1 MNRDSCEERLQ
12 RNQPRWRMRVNGIH
26 SQKSS
31 QRGPGTSPGVYT
43 HWKREC
49 FGLISKT
56 EVFTSINI
64 VRHVMQNLEVCA
76 FYISS
81 LTTYCQFLFHLIL
94 KSCTSLGSSALW
106 KLGSQRNV
114 FSSNHGTAPP
124 AVNNQHCCLPGV
136 SCLGHCTRDKAEETS
151 MVSVLMKLT
160 IVLGWEG
167 HKWIEEQPLET
178 KIKDM
183 PYHKMLLFS
192 H

>member
-1 MNRDSCEERLQ
+1 MSRDSCEERLQ

-114 FSSNHGTAPP
+114 FSSNHGTAPQLYTINT
-124 AVNNQHCCLPGV
+124 AVYRV
-136 SCLGHCTRDKAEETS
+136 SLVWVTAPETRLRKQAWSLFLGSSQLCWGEKATS
-151 MVSVLMKLT
+151 GLKNSR
-160 IVLGWEG
+160 
-167 HKWIEEQPLET
+167 
-178 KIKDM
+178 
-183 PYHKMLLFS
+183 
-192 H
+192 

>member
-12 RNQPRWRMRVNGIH
+12 RNQPRRRMRVNGIH

-43 HWKREC
+43 HWKWEC

-64 VRHVMQNLEVCA
+64 ARHVMQNLEVCA
-76 FYISS
+76 FYVSS

-94 KSCTSLGSSALW
+94 KSCTSLGSSVLW

-114 FSSNHGTAPP
+114 FSSNHGIAAP
-124 AVNNQHCCLPGV
+124 AVNNTVYRV
-136 SCLGHCTRDKAEETS
+136 SLVWVAAPETRLRKQSWSLFLWSSQLCWGEKATS
-151 MVSVLMKLT
+151 GLKNSR
-160 IVLGWEG
+160 
-167 HKWIEEQPLET
+167 
-178 KIKDM
+178 
-183 PYHKMLLFS
+183 
-192 H
+192 